1 MQRTLSWPSPPT
13 AVPTHGQACHLT
25 RLTSRTRVMPVTSG
39 VAPHRPYKGLTPRSS
54 PSRGRRA
61 TLASWLCHPS
71 FLSRTPWPA
80 PPFCVPLALLAV
92 SITAPAHSG
101 DSRSSPSS
109 HSLNAHCDDSFQL
122 REQTMSLAFP
132 AVGCPLPASSF
143 LPRRRT
149 HPLRIPACRARLRA
163 PSCHRRLDP
172 HDDPHDGEGVACAVP
187 CPVVYTQLRVAFRII
202 SSAPG

>member
-13 AVPTHGQACHLT
+13 AVPIHGRACHPT
-25 RLTSRTRVMPVTSG
+25 RLTSRTRVMPVTSR

-80 PPFCVPLALLAV
+80 PPFLRTSCTSRCLHHSAG
-92 SITAPAHSG
+92 AHSG

-122 REQTMSLAFP
+122 REQTTSLAFP

-143 LPRRRT
+143 LRRRRT
-149 HPLRIPACRARLRA
+149 HPLRIPACQAHLRA
-163 PSCHRRLDP
+163 PP
-172 HDDPHDGEGVACAVP
+172 TG
-187 CPVVYTQLRVAFRII
+187 
-202 SSAPG
+202 SSR